1 MYQTNNVY
9 FICSFA
15 AIGGGLFGFDIS
27 SMSGVLGTQAYKR
40 YFGNPV
46 SYRQGGIT
54 CAMPFGSLVG
64 ALCSSYIADRYSR
77 KTSIQIASVFWVVG
91 SIIQCASVDIGMLVV
106 GRVVAGLCVGI
117 ASSIC
122 PVYQSEIAPKEIR
135 GRVVSLQQWAITWG
149 ILIQYFIQYGAAQ
162 VGGGPDDPNQ
172 PTSAFRIPW
181 GIQIVPA
188 VILFFGMFFLPK
200 SPRWL
205 ASKDRWEEAIQVM
218 AALHGGGDVNH
229 PKVLAEYQEIEEALR
244 FEREEAVSSYKQ
256 LVEPRMLKRVL
267 LGMSIQMWSQL
278 CGMNVMMYYVVY
290 IMEGANIASPLLT
303 ASIQYILNV
312 TLTLPAILYLD
323 RFGRRPAMLT
333 GSFLMMT
340 YLFIVG
346 ALQASYGQPNVG
358 SLRNSTNSDISWIV
372 NNNKPV
378 SKAIVAMTYLFVC
391 TFATT
396 WGPTSW
402 TYPAEIFPNKI
413 RAKAVSLATASNWFW
428 NCVLAF
434 GVPPLLWNIN
444 WKMYMIFATFN
455 GAAFIHMFL
464 TAPETKGKTLEE
476 MDDVFDS
483 GLPAWRSVPKGSRL
497 DQLQKD
503 IEAGKIKI
511 AAPIGGTIPEPRES
525 EKIVAAA
532 AAEETAPDQGIDS
545 VAKFFDTNLFTN
557 YDFFN
562 D

>member
-1 MYQTNNVY
+1 MVYTSYNVY
-9 FICSFA
+9 FICGFA
-15 AIGGGLFGFDIS
+15 AIGKLQWLSSDALSLTFLGGGLFGFDIS

-54 CAMPFGSLVG
+54 CAMPFGSLLG
-64 ALCSSYIADRYSR
+64 ALSSSFIADKFSR
-77 KTSIQIASVFWVVG
+77 RTSIQVACCFWVLG
-91 SIIQCASVDIGMLVV
+91 SILQCASINIGMLVV
-106 GRVVAGLCVGI
+106 GRVVAGICVGI

-122 PVYQSEIAPKEIR
+122 PVYQAEIAPKEIR

-149 ILIQYFIQYGAAQ
+149 ILIQYFIQYGASQ

-181 GIQIVPA
+181 GVQIFPA
-188 VILFFGMFFLPK
+188 VILFFGMFFLPR

-205 ASKDRWEEAIQVM
+205 ASKDRWEEAINVM
-218 AALHGGGDVNH
+218 AGLHGGGDVNH

-244 FEREEAVSSYKQ
+244 FEREEAVSSYRQ
-256 LVEPRMLKRVL
+256 LVAPRIFKRVV

-303 ASIQYILNV
+303 ASVQYILNV
-312 TLTLPAILYLD
+312 LLTLPAILYLD
-323 RFGRRPAMLT
+323 RFGRRPALLI
-333 GSFLMMT
+333 GSFFMMT
-340 YLFIVG
+340 FLFIVG
-346 ALQASYGQPNVG
+346 TLQASYGIPNDAAHQTE
-358 SLRNSTNSDISWIV
+358 NNKDITWIV
-372 NNNKPV
+372 FENQPV

-391 TFATT
+391 AFATT

-402 TYPAEIFPNKI
+402 TYPSEIYPTKI
-413 RAKAVSLATASNWFW
+413 RAKAVSLSTASNWFW

-434 GVPPLLWNIN
+434 AVPPLLTNIN
-444 WKMYMIFATFN
+444 WKMYMIFAAFN
-455 GAAFIHMFL
+455 GCALIHMFL

-476 MDDVFDS
+476 MDDVFDRV
-483 GLPAWRSVPKGSRL
+483 LPAWKSVPKGSRL

-503 IEAGKIKI
+503 IEEGNLKI
-511 AAPIGGTIPEPRES
+511 
-525 EKIVAAA
+525 
-532 AAEETAPDQGIDS
+532 TAPHGAARKQA
-545 VAKFFDTNLFTN
+545 VAEKVDTTRLA
-557 YDFFN
+557 
-562 D
+562 